1 MVINMINGS
10 KDFNPCPRC
19 GGAPT
24 MREYRSSRSSEY
36 VEIQCVK
43 CGLTLKYDAD
53 VAYLLSGESITFAP
67 NITWS
72 YASDNYKTVAEAW
85 NAGVKL

>member
-1 MVINMINGS
+1 MIN
-10 KDFNPCPRC
+10 KREDFNPCPVC

-24 MREYRSSRSSEY
+24 MREYRSTRSSEY
-36 VEIQCVK
+36 FEFQCLR

-53 VAYLLSGESITFAP
+53 VAYSPSGESIAFSP

-72 YASDNYKTVAEAW
+72 YIGDDCKSVVEVW
-85 NAGVKL
+85 NAGIKL